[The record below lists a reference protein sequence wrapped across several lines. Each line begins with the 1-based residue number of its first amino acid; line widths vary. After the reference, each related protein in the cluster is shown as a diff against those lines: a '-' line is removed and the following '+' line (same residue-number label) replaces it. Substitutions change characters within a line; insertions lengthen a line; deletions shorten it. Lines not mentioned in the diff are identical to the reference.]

1 MDDDLR
7 FQVFKGTLEL
17 HSYATLSELTEE
29 GVRIVFSPARM
40 NGEGRR
46 ATTGGRPYGRCA
58 VVGGERNPGVG
69 DDRDGVL
76 RV

>member
-46 ATTGGRPYGRCA
+46 ATTGGRPYEMG
-58 VVGGERNPGVG
+58 VVRGENRGSA
-69 DDRDGVL
+69 RIEI
-76 RV
+76 RT